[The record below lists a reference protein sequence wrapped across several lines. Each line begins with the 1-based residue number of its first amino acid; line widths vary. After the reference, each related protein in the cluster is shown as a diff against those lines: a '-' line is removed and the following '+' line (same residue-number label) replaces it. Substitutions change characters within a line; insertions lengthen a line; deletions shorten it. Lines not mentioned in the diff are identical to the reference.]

1 MGGGF
6 RFGVP
11 LCSWL
16 ICSENE
22 RLALKAAFTSS
33 VCDKKETHY
42 EYWYLQVSGQQ
53 ILESALQSCSLWD

>member
-11 LCSWL
+11 LCGWL

-22 RLALKAAFTSS
+22 RLALQAAFTSS
-33 VCDKKETHY
+33 VCEDQETPY
-42 EYWYLQVSGQQ
+42 ELWYLQVSRQQ
-53 ILESALQSCSLWD
+53 KL